1 MSEKF
6 IKEEVQQDGTFKRQ
20 KNRFTTPF
28 GTEEGNLP
36 VEAGRYRLIWS
47 PACPWAH
54 RSVIVRRL
62 LGLEDVITLGTLD
75 PVRPDVGRT
84 DWAFTLDEGGKDPVL
99 GIQYLSEAYLKADEN
114 YSGRFTVPA
123 VVDLTTGQVV
133 NNDYFNLTKYWE
145 VEWKKYHKPG
155 APDLYPENLRRE
167 IDELNDILFH
177 EINNGVYKAGF
188 ARSQEAY
195 NEAYNLVFSRLDWLE
210 ERLGKSRYLF
220 GDSITESDV
229 RLYVTL
235 ARFDSAYYNG
245 FQLNRSRITD
255 FKNLWGYVRDLYS
268 LPEFKET
275 TDFEAIKKHYHLCA
289 VAGNPYKIV
298 PKGPD
303 LTSWNTPHGRDKIQ
317 FHTGSSPVPRPR
329 PKEIENEI
337 DERGAFIRQPNHF
350 TTPFGEEEGELK
362 AESGRYR
369 LFWAKG
375 CHWSNRASI
384 VRELLGLE
392 EAIGINLVGHSKENS
407 AYGWEFVYNEDRK
420 DPVLKA
426 QFLSEFY
433 YNADPDYKGRC
444 TVPALVDITT
454 KKVVNNDYHRLTNYF
469 ETAFRPFQ
477 AVDAPD
483 LYPVELRSEID
494 AYNDWLFPNVN
505 NATYR
510 MMFAQSITAYEEAFD
525 DFYRALDQIEERLTA
540 RRFLFGDYVTDS
552 DVRLFVTLARFDTHY
567 YRNLGPI
574 KRRVVDYENIW
585 GYLRDLYVI
594 PAFRNN
600 TYFRDI
606 AASRSD
612 NKSLFQ
618 DFNSRFVDQIDYEG
632 IWSAPQNRKQLSKT
646 PEEKFKRQESVTK

>member
-1 MSEKF
+1 M
-6 IKEEVQQDGTFKRQ
+6 
-20 KNRFTTPF
+20 
-28 GTEEGNLP
+28 
-36 VEAGRYRLIWS
+36 
-47 PACPWAH
+47 
-54 RSVIVRRL
+54 
-62 LGLEDVITLGTLD
+62 
-75 PVRPDVGRT
+75 
-84 DWAFTLDEGGKDPVL
+84 
-99 GIQYLSEAYLKADEN
+99 
-114 YSGRFTVPA
+114 
-123 VVDLTTGQVV
+123 
-133 NNDYFNLTKYWE
+133 
-145 VEWKKYHKPG
+145 
-155 APDLYPENLRRE
+155 
-167 IDELNDILFH
+167 
-177 EINNGVYKAGF
+177 
-188 ARSQEAY
+188 
-195 NEAYNLVFSRLDWLE
+195 
-210 ERLGKSRYLF
+210 
-220 GDSITESDV
+220 
-229 RLYVTL
+229 
-235 ARFDSAYYNG
+235 
-245 FQLNRSRITD
+245 
-255 FKNLWGYVRDLYS
+255 
-268 LPEFKET
+268 
-275 TDFEAIKKHYHLCA
+275 
-289 VAGNPYKIV
+289 
-298 PKGPD
+298 
-303 LTSWNTPHGRDKIQ
+303 Q
-317 FHTGSSPVPRPR
+317 FHTGNSPVPRPR

-350 TTPFGEEEGELK
+350 TTPFGEAEGELK
-362 AESGRYR
+362 AERGRYR

-525 DFYRALDQIEERLTA
+525 DFYRAMDQIEERLSA
-540 RRFLFGDYVTDS
+540 SRFLFGDYVTDS

-585 GYLRDLYVI
+585 GYLKDLYVI